1 MPDYERQPHNYPE
14 ESYLAWL
21 FDREATTQEAYTQ
34 YREYYD
40 GDQDTLLT
48 DRQKEFLELKAG
60 QEFNL
65 NVCPI
70 VVDSLAERLVVT
82 GFDAGDQ
89 GQTLW
94 EWWTKNRMDAESG
107 ITHTAAVRDGD
118 AYVIVGYDNEE
129 KYPTFTFE
137 MACASGEGVKVH
149 YSRENRKKIL
159 FASKRW
165 RTEQGPD
172 KGKLRRLNLYFED
185 HIEKYYSHSDEKEG
199 NWLPYVKDEDAE
211 EKDGTL
217 GKCGWQWWTETGR
230 EGGKPLGVPVV
241 HFKNRDQ
248 GYDRGQSELKD
259 VLPLQNAANKS
270 VLDLVASAD
279 ISGFPIFVGLGDKGW
294 GDQTIGP
301 GWVLTTSQEPTKADL
316 KKIGAEDLRPL
327 IAIKDSFM
335 IDVARITRTPLS
347 NFQISGQMPAEGA
360 EKQREA
366 GLVAKVENRQVTFG
380 NAYEDMMKIARR
392 LHNAFGTGEKLDEEE
407 QISTQWKDAQTRN
420 ELALLQTL
428 QIKAELGVPTKQ
440 LWREMGYN
448 DEQIEEFEAYFA
460 QKRTE
465 TVQDQTITE
474 QGRRAQDLELLGKI
488 LGKGNGSQ
496 PTPEAPTQGETPPTG
511 RESPPGVE

>member
-1 MPDYERQPHNYPE
+1 MPDYIRQPHNYPE

-21 FDREATTQEAYTQ
+21 FDREATLQESYTQ

-40 GDQDTLLT
+40 GDQDTQLT
-48 DRQKEFLELKAG
+48 DRQRAFLELKAG

-65 NVCPI
+65 NLCPI

-89 GQTLW
+89 GEQLW
-94 EWWTKNRMDAESG
+94 EWWAENRMDAESG

-118 AYVIVGYDNEE
+118 AYVLVEYDNEE
-129 KYPTFTFE
+129 KRPSFTFE
-137 MACASGEGVKVH
+137 MACADGEGVKVH
-149 YSRENRKKIL
+149 YDRENRKKIL

-185 HIEKYYSHSDEKEG
+185 HIEKYYSHSDEKES
-199 NWLPYVKDEDAE
+199 NWLPYLKDEGAE
-211 EKDGTL
+211 EKEGVE
-217 GKCGWQWWTETGR
+217 GPCGWQWWTENGR

-270 VLDLVASAD
+270 VIDLVAAAD
-279 ISGFPIFVGLGDKGW
+279 TSGFRVYKLIGDAG
-294 GDQTIGP
+294 TSLELYP
-301 GWVLTTSQEPTKADL
+301 GAVVVIPNPEADFGAIPGEDL
-316 KKIGAEDLRPL
+316 KSMIEV
-327 IAIKDSFM
+327 KDSFA
-335 IDVARITRTPLS
+335 IDVARVTRTPLS

-366 GLVAKVENRQVTFG
+366 GLVSKVEDRQVTFG
-380 NAYEDMMKIARR
+380 NAWEDVMKIARR
-392 LHNAFGTGEKLDEEE
+392 LHNVFGTGEKLDEDERIE
-407 QISTQWKDAQTRN
+407 TQWKDAQTRN
-420 ELALLQTL
+420 EREHLEALKL
-428 QIKAELGVPTKQ
+428 KAELGVPTKQ

-448 DEQIEEFEAYFA
+448 EEQIAEFEAYFA
-460 QKRTE
+460 QKRQE
-465 TVQDQTITE
+465 TVEDETVKA
-474 QGRRAQDLELLGKI
+474 QGSRAHDMEVIGKI
-488 LGKGNGSQ
+488 LGQGNGRREAE
-496 PTPEAPTQGETPPTG
+496 TEAEGEAPEVG
-511 RESPPGVE
+511 RGSPGAVE